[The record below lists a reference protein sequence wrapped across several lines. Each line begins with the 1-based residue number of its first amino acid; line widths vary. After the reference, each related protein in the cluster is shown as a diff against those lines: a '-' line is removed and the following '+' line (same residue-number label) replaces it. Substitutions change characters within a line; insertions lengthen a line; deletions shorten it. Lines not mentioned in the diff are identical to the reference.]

1 MAEEATSLIVA
12 DRIPPA
18 FLLRL
23 IFHLRLGLGF
33 NDKPR
38 VMIFSS
44 EKARKHLLEKG
55 FVFTFRAKR
64 RPTGRAW
71 ITDKRGGKKI
81 CDAFVFEILKTDL
94 LGLHHFT
101 PFSGYD
107 SWEEWVDDIFRLN
120 RKRIYSGWLY
130 YVEKIEE
137 VLQP

>member
-1 MAEEATSLIVA
+1 MAEEATSLIIA
-12 DRIPPA
+12 DRIPPH

-23 IFHLRLGLGF
+23 ILHLRLGLGF

-94 LGLHHFT
+94 IGLHHFT

-107 SWEEWVDDIFRLN
+107 SWEEWVDDIFKLN

-130 YVEKIEE
+130 YVETVE
-137 VLQP
+137 VES